1 MKNQNPVVWFEIY
14 VNDMQRAKSF
24 YEKVLD
30 LKLTELPSPTEDGAE
45 MFAFPMDMKSE
56 NRASGSLVKMEGFEA
71 GHNSNIVYFMSEDCA
86 IEEAKVK
93 SAGGGVFKSKMS
105 IGEYGA
111 MVLARDT
118 EGNLIGFHSME

>member
-14 VNDMQRAKSF
+14 VNDMQRAKKF
-24 YEKVLD
+24 YENVLETT
-30 LKLTELPSPTEDGAE
+30 LTALPNPTDDGAE

-71 GHNSNIVYFMSEDCA
+71 GRNSTIVYFMSEDCA
-86 IEEAKVK
+86 IEEARVK
-93 SAGGGVFKSKMS
+93 SAGGSIFKSKMA

-111 MVLARDT
+111 MVLVRDT
-118 EGNLIGFHSME
+118 EGNMIGFHSMQ